1 MGSCCG
7 GSRAPKAGKVTGY
20 EVITYTGEKFGPFLT
35 STEANIKVMEMGG
48 GVIKPVREAT

>member
-7 GSRAPKAGKVTGY
+7 GGRAPKAGKVTGY
-20 EVITYTGEKFGPFLT
+20 RVISYTGEEFGPFLT
-35 STEANIKVMEMGG
+35 PTEANIKAMEVGG